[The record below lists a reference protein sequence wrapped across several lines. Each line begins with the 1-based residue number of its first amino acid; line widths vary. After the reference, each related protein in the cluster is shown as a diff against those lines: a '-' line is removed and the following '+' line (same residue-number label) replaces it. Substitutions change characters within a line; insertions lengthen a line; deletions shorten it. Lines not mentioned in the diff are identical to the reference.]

1 MKKILAVLLCV
12 LLSVGLFAGCGSKA
26 ASNGGTA
33 AADDVIKIGVFEPL
47 TGGSAA
53 GGELEVEGIKI
64 ANQMHPE
71 VLGKKV
77 ELIIVDNKSDKA
89 EAATAVSRLIDQGV
103 ASIIGSWGSGYSIAA
118 GDVIKKAEITA
129 VGTSCTNMMVTKG
142 NDWYFRVCFIDPFQ
156 GKIMANYAF
165 NKLGAKTAA
174 IVQEVSNDYSVGLA
188 SYFKDEFIRLTGDQ
202 NSIVEISN
210 YNTGD
215 TDFSGILTNIKAKNP
230 DVIFA
235 PGNFTE
241 SAQVVKQGKK
251 LGITAPFIGG
261 DTWETDEFIKV
272 GGADVEGCV
281 FSTFL
286 FDENAPLNDEASK
299 FIAEYKKAYPDK
311 AIAAVT
317 ALGYDSYI
325 FTLDAIAR
333 AGSTDP
339 KAVQKAMAET
349 KGFEGITGTFDIT
362 ADGDADKDIAAIKE
376 VKDGQFIFK
385 ETFTLQ

>member
-1 MKKILAVLLCV
+1 MKRILAVLLCTM
-12 LLSVGLFAGCGSKA
+12 LSVSLLAGCG
-26 ASNGGTA
+26 GGEEA
-33 AADDVIKIGVFEPL
+33 AAEDVIKIGVFEPL

-64 ANQMHPE
+64 AQKMHPE

-77 ELIIVDNKSDKA
+77 ELIIYDNKSDKA
-89 EAATAVSRLIDQGV
+89 EAATAVSRLIDDGV

-118 GDVIKKAEITA
+118 GDVIKKAEIPA

-156 GKIMANYAF
+156 GKIMANYAY
-165 NKLGAKTAA
+165 NNLGYKTAA
-174 IVQEVSNDYSVGLA
+174 IIQEVTNDYSVGLA
-188 SYFKDEFIRLTGDQ
+188 SYFKDEFIRLTGDP
-202 NSIVEISN
+202 NSIVEIAQ

-215 TDFSGILTNIKAKNP
+215 SDFSGVLTNVKAKNP

-241 SAQVVKQGKK
+241 CAQIISQGKK

-261 DTWETDEFIKV
+261 DTWETGEFVEV
-272 GGADVEGCV
+272 GGAAVEGV
-281 FSTFL
+281 MFSTFL
-286 FDENAPLNDEASK
+286 FDDKAPLNDKAAK
-299 FIAEYKKAYPDK
+299 FIEEYKNVYPDK

-325 FTLDAIAR
+325 FTLDAIER

-339 KAVQKAMAET
+339 VAIQKAMAET

-362 ADGDADKDIAAIKE
+362 ADGDADKDIAAIKTVQNGE
-376 VKDGQFIFK
+376 FVFK
-385 ETFTLQ
+385 ETITLK

>member
-1 MKKILAVLLCV
+1 MKKILAVLLCTMF
-12 LLSVGLFAGCGSKA
+12 SVGILAGCGNSA
-26 ASNGGTA
+26 ASTNGGA

-77 ELIIVDNKSDKA
+77 ELVIVDNKSDKA
-89 EAATAVSRLIDQGV
+89 ESATAVSRLIDQGV
-103 ASIIGSWGSGYSIAA
+103 TSIIGSWGSGYSIAA
-118 GDVIKKAEITA
+118 GDVVKKAGITA

-174 IVQEVSNDYSVGLA
+174 IIQEVSNDYSVGLA
-188 SYFKDEFIRLTGDQ
+188 SYFKDEFIRLTG
-202 NSIVEISN
+202 NANAIVEIAN

-215 TDFSGILTNIKAKNP
+215 SDFSGILTNVKAKNP
-230 DVIFA
+230 EVIFA

-251 LGITAPFIGG
+251 LGITVPFIGG
-261 DTWETDEFIKV
+261 DTWETNEFIEV

-286 FDENAPLNDEASK
+286 FDEKAPLNDKSAK
-299 FIAEYKKAYPDK
+299 FIEEYKKVYPDK
-311 AIAAVT
+311 SIAAVT
-317 ALGYDSYI
+317 ALGYDAYI
-325 FTLDAIAR
+325 FTLDAIER
-333 AGSTDP
+333 AGSTDH
-339 KAVQKAMAET
+339 AAIQKAMAET

-362 ADGDADKDIAAIKE
+362 ADGDADKNIAAIKE
-376 VKDGQFIFK
+376 VKNGEFTFK
-385 ETFTLQ
+385 ETITLK

>member
-1 MKKILAVLLCV
+1 MKRILAVLLCTM
-12 LLSVGLFAGCGSKA
+12 LSVSLLAGCG
-26 ASNGGTA
+26 GGEEA
-33 AADDVIKIGVFEPL
+33 AAEDVIKIGVFEPL

-64 ANQMHPE
+64 AKKMHPE

-77 ELIIVDNKSDKA
+77 ELIIYDNKSDKA
-89 EAATAVSRLIDQGV
+89 EAATAVSRLIDDGV

-118 GDVIKKAEITA
+118 GDVIKKAEIPA

-156 GKIMANYAF
+156 GKIMANYAY
-165 NKLGAKTAA
+165 NNLGYKTAA
-174 IVQEVSNDYSVGLA
+174 IIQEVTNDYSVGLA
-188 SYFKDEFIRLTGDQ
+188 SYFKDEFIRLTGDP
-202 NSIVEISN
+202 NSIVEIAQ

-215 TDFSGILTNIKAKNP
+215 SDFSGVLTNVKAKNP

-241 SAQVVKQGKK
+241 CAQIISQGKK

-261 DTWETDEFIKV
+261 DTWETGEFVEV
-272 GGADVEGCV
+272 GGAAVEGV
-281 FSTFL
+281 MFSTFL
-286 FDENAPLNDEASK
+286 FDDKAPLNDKAAK
-299 FIAEYKKAYPDK
+299 FIEEYKNVYPDK

-325 FTLDAIAR
+325 FTLDAIER

-339 KAVQKAMAET
+339 VAIQKAMAET

-362 ADGDADKDIAAIKE
+362 ADGDADKDIAAIKTVQNGE
-376 VKDGQFIFK
+376 FVFK
-385 ETFTLQ
+385 ETITLK

>member
-1 MKKILAVLLCV
+1 M
-12 LLSVGLFAGCGSKA
+12 LSVSLLAGCG
-26 ASNGGTA
+26 GGEEA
-33 AADDVIKIGVFEPL
+33 AAEDVIKIGVFEPL

-64 ANQMHPE
+64 AKKMHPE

-77 ELIIVDNKSDKA
+77 ELIIYDNKSDKA
-89 EAATAVSRLIDQGV
+89 EAATAVSRLIDDGV

-118 GDVIKKAEITA
+118 GDVIKKAEIPA

-156 GKIMANYAF
+156 GKIMANYAY
-165 NKLGAKTAA
+165 NNLGYKTAA
-174 IVQEVSNDYSVGLA
+174 IIQEVTNDYSVGLA
-188 SYFKDEFIRLTGDQ
+188 SYFKDEFIRLTGDP
-202 NSIVEISN
+202 NSIVEIAQ

-215 TDFSGILTNIKAKNP
+215 SDFSGVLTNVKAKNP

-241 SAQVVKQGKK
+241 CAQIISQGKK

-261 DTWETDEFIKV
+261 DTWETGEFVEV
-272 GGADVEGCV
+272 GGAAVEGV
-281 FSTFL
+281 MFSTFL
-286 FDENAPLNDEASK
+286 FDDKAPLNDKAAK
-299 FIAEYKKAYPDK
+299 FIEEYKNVYPDK

-325 FTLDAIAR
+325 FTLDAIER

-339 KAVQKAMAET
+339 VAIQKAMAET

-362 ADGDADKDIAAIKE
+362 ADGDADKDIAAIKTVQNGE
-376 VKDGQFIFK
+376 FVFK
-385 ETFTLQ
+385 ETITLK